1 MASDRTSEQAASV
14 TTSGSFALLL
24 ICFALPFF
32 TISLSTCEGP
42 DRSSTV
48 EVTGLEMLRGD
59 QVPVRNLSSS
69 PSSAYGDRE
78 VREAA
83 ANGHAPAVTAALL
96 AALALLTGLLRSS
109 GAARITV
116 GLAVVEVW
124 ALIVLGLAVQAGSVD
139 VSVRSGYWLSLV
151 AAVVATLAA
160 VVVAYKRR
168 DQLPDVAGR
177 RAAGFWIRA
186 LAWAID
192 AAILGCAAVVVS
204 VAVPGTNG
212 LMWLVVGG
220 LVLAYRPAFEASPY
234 QATLGARLLGLWV
247 ITPDG
252 GRIGVGRAVLRSACE
267 ICSLV
272 LTLGVG
278 HLLCV
283 FTPDRRALHDVL
295 AGTAVTRRARAVAP
309 PAPVPAGAQGAA
321 AAVEL
326 P

>member
-1 MASDRTSEQAASV
+1 
-14 TTSGSFALLL
+14 
-24 ICFALPFF
+24 
-32 TISLSTCEGP
+32 
-42 DRSSTV
+42 
-48 EVTGLEMLRGD
+48 
-59 QVPVRNLSSS
+59 
-69 PSSAYGDRE
+69 
-78 VREAA
+78 
-83 ANGHAPAVTAALL
+83 
-96 AALALLTGLLRSS
+96 
-109 GAARITV
+109 
-116 GLAVVEVW
+116 
-124 ALIVLGLAVQAGSVD
+124 
-139 VSVRSGYWLSLV
+139 
-151 AAVVATLAA
+151 
-160 VVVAYKRR
+160 
-168 DQLPDVAGR
+168 
-177 RAAGFWIRA
+177 
-186 LAWAID
+186 
-192 AAILGCAAVVVS
+192 
-204 VAVPGTNG
+204 
-212 LMWLVVGG
+212 MWLVVAG